1 MALNVARLYVLQ
13 KMNKTDLA
21 VSLVEPR
28 RLVLPNPWAGHIPFA
43 AWLIHQIKPR
53 VLVEL
58 GTHTGN
64 SYCAFCQSIE
74 EASSPTKAYAVDTW
88 QGDEHAG
95 RYDDSVY
102 EQLRAY
108 HDPLYGSFSTLLR
121 KTFDQ
126 ALEDFAP

>member
-13 KMNKTDLA
+13 KMNNTDLA

-28 RLVLPNPWAGHIPFA
+28 RLVLPNPWAGYIPFA

-64 SYCAFCQSIE
+64 SYQAFCQSIE
-74 EASSPTKAYAVDTW
+74 EASSPTKAYIVDTW
-88 QGDEHAG
+88 QGDEHHW
-95 RYDDSVY
+95 S
-102 EQLRAY
+102 LR
-108 HDPLYGSFSTLLR
+108 R
-121 KTFDQ
+121 
-126 ALEDFAP
+126 